1 MWQPSAWTRLNRRS
15 PTLSLRSQQP
25 READEEEEGVGGAEE
40 EEIVVEEAELR
51 QRPELKVVLRPSIKG
66 PNTLTFQMEIGKGA
80 VCISNTGNLHT
91 FVPNPPLVPG
101 KTSSFQDLQSETVTS
116 SARLIRQ

>member
-1 MWQPSAWTRLNRRS
+1 M
-15 PTLSLRSQQP
+15 
-25 READEEEEGVGGAEE
+25 
-40 EEIVVEEAELR
+40 VEEAELR

-91 FVPNPPLVPG
+91 FVQNLQPVHG
-101 KTSSFQDLQSETVTS
+101 KMSTFQSHNEKSTSSVLV
-116 SARLIRQ
+116 RIP

>member
-1 MWQPSAWTRLNRRS
+1 MLFLVVATRVAMAEVSA
-15 PTLSLRSQQP
+15 
-25 READEEEEGVGGAEE
+25 E
-40 EEIVVEEAELR
+40 VVE
-51 QRPELKVVLRPSIKG
+51 VVVAGDVVVTSSNPAAGGRDTRTSRLESG
-66 PNTLTFQMEIGKGA
+66 LGA
-80 VCISNTGNLHT
+80 VTIIDSESLHT